1 MSKQK
6 QIQELAPLIYDKLCK
21 IDGTYHNLTP
31 DKMLASVEAYSV
43 AEMITDLNYRKESE
57 VAEEIIKMIEQ
68 SNIGTLNMGGDFIII
83 PENILGVIKEIYVAR
98 KERQSKEKHCDN
110 CKNRKTKYCNKCIAS
125 YDPRSDSYS
134 VPSHW
139 EQGETPTIEREG
151 V

>member
-6 QIQELAPLIYDKLCK
+6 QIQELVPLIYDKLCK

-43 AEMITDLNYRKESE
+43 AEMITEANYRKESE

-68 SNIGTLNMGGDFIII
+68 SNIGTLNIGGEFIII
-83 PENILGVIKEIYVAR
+83 PKCTLDFIIAR
-98 KERQSKEKHCDN
+98 CAES
-110 CKNRKTKYCNKCIAS
+110 
-125 YDPRSDSYS
+125 
-134 VPSHW
+134 
-139 EQGETPTIEREG
+139 EG

>member
-6 QIQELAPLIYDKLCK
+6 QIQELVPIIYDKLCK

-57 VAEEIIKMIEQ
+57 VVEKIIKVIYD
-68 SNIGTLNMGGDFIII
+68 NMKG
-83 PENILGVIKEIYVAR
+83 GVILDGNYIVLPINLHELIQA
-98 KERQSKEKHCDN
+98 
-110 CKNRKTKYCNKCIAS
+110 ALA
-125 YDPRSDSYS
+125 
-134 VPSHW
+134 
-139 EQGETPTIEREG
+139 EREG